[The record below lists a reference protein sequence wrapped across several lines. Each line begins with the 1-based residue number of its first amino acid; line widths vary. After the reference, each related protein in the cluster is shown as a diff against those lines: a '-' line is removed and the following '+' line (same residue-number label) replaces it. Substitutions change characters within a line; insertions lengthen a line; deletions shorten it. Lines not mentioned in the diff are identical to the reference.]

1 VHVALDAIAPT
12 RETHPALRQRVEHV
26 QLLRRADI
34 GRFGALDVIASM
46 QPIHATSDRDLVDR
60 YWGHDR
66 ATRAYPW
73 RKLLEHGGRLA
84 FGSDAPVEP
93 IDPLLGIHA
102 AVARK
107 RPADQDRWH
116 PDEAITVE
124 QAIAAYTSGAAYAMG
139 AEAERGT
146 LAVGMRCDATIVER
160 DLVTASIDEWPQ
172 LKVSGTVVD
181 GTVVFAGGL
190 G

>member
-1 VHVALDAIAPT
+1 
-12 RETHPALRQRVEHV
+12 
-26 QLLRRADI
+26 
-34 GRFGALDVIASM
+34 M

-60 YWGHDR
+60 YWGHER

-107 RPADQDRWH
+107 RPADKDRWH
-116 PDEAITVE
+116 PDEAISVDE
-124 QAIAAYTSGAAYAMG
+124 AIAGYTSGAAYAMG

-160 DLVTASIDEWPQ
+160 DLATEPVDGWAG
-172 LKVSGTVVD
+172 LKVAGTVVD
-181 GTVVFAGGL
+181 GVVVFGEGL